1 MKRDFW
7 YKLLV
12 PFLVM
17 ILMLTVSFAISC
29 NGTEGEQEEEETG
42 EQEEEEEEEEEESAL
57 LVDPIATDAGLVSG
71 TVAVEDGAEVH
82 VYKSIPFAAPPVGDL
97 RWKPPQ
103 PVEPWEGILECT
115 EFAPIAPQSV
125 DYELTAGQEQSEDC
139 LYLNV
144 YTPAQNTTDL
154 LPVFVNIHGGA
165 MTVGS
170 SHSPDMTYFSRTNNV
185 VSVSIAYRLGELGFM
200 AHPLL
205 SEESE
210 NDVSG
215 NYGLM
220 DQIAALEWVQTNIAA
235 FGGDPDNVTIYGC
248 SSGGESV
255 LFLMASPFS
264 EGLFHQA
271 IADAGVY
278 GSSRT
283 PPLADMEAWG
293 EELADNLGV
302 SDEADVLAALRSIS
316 AEEIIEAGGDE
327 LPNVDGWFLPD
338 LPLSVFEAGDQQN
351 VPLMIGSGSA
361 DLAGDWN
368 QYGDKNFA
376 CAMSTVS
383 SPVYTWIFDHAPC
396 GSGGGTHCLDMAYL
410 FYDVTSREGMCD
422 IDVEVAEDMVA
433 MWVQFTRT
441 GNPNV
446 SGLIEWPA
454 YEEANDQYLKIG
466 DPFEVKTGLYSPTEE
481 EEEVEITFTTYT
493 NTEYG
498 FSLQYPDTWLEKTDD
513 PALGV
518 TWRFGSGTYRI
529 PAVRLIVLD
538 ESEGANLEEAFT
550 AVMESDDKTLDSI
563 TTSSVNIHGTD
574 FTRAEVTYTGAS
586 GAYDSLIIGFVRGSQ
601 WIIIES
607 YTISLF
613 PYPYEGLQEEIIN
626 SVTFE

>member
-1 MKRDFW
+1 MKSSFW

-12 PFLVM
+12 PFLV
-17 ILMLTVSFAISC
+17 LMLTLPVITSC
-29 NGTEGEQEEEETG
+29 NG
-42 EQEEEEEEEEEESAL
+42 EESTL
-57 LVDPIATDAGLVSG
+57 LADPIMTDAGLVSG
-71 TVAVEDGAEVH
+71 TVVGDAGEEVH
-82 VYKSIPFAAPPVGDL
+82 VYKGIPFAAPPVGDL

-103 PVEPWEGILECT
+103 PVEPWDGVLECT

-125 DYELTAGQEQSEDC
+125 DYALTAGQEQSEDC

-144 YTPAQNTTDL
+144 YTPAKNTTDL

-170 SHSPDMTYFSRTNNV
+170 SHSPDMTYFTRTNNV
-185 VSVSIAYRLGELGFM
+185 VSVSIAYRLGEIGFM

-210 NDVSG
+210 NGVSG

-264 EGLFHQA
+264 EGLFHRA

-302 SDEADVLAALRSIS
+302 SDEPDVLAALRAIS
-316 AEEIIEAGGDE
+316 ADEIIEAGGNE

-338 LPLSVFEAGDQQN
+338 YPLEVFEAGNQQN
-351 VPLMIGSGSA
+351 VPLMIGSGSS

-410 FYDVTSREGMCD
+410 FYDVTSRDDMCAVD
-422 IDVEVAEDMVA
+422 YEVAEDMVA
-433 MWVQFTRT
+433 MWVQFAKT
-441 GNPNV
+441 GDPNV
-446 SGLIEWPA
+446 EGLIEWPA
-454 YEEANDQYLKIG
+454 YDEATDQYLKIG
-466 DPFEVKTGLYSPTEE
+466 DPFEVKTGLYTPGG
-481 EEEVEITFTTYT
+481 EEEVEEVTFTTYT
-493 NTEYG
+493 DSEYG
-498 FSLQYPDTWLEKTDD
+498 FSVQYPDTWIEKTDD
-513 PALGV
+513 PAMGV
-518 TWRFGSGTYRI
+518 TWRFGAGTYRI

-538 ESEGANLEEAFT
+538 ESEGADLEEAFT
-550 AVMESDDKTLDSI
+550 AVMESDDKTLDSY
-563 TTSSVNIHGTD
+563 TSSSVTINGTD
-574 FTRAEVTYTGAS
+574 FTQAEIAYS
-586 GAYDSLIIGFVRGSQ
+586 GSSGTYDSLVIGLVKDGK
-601 WIIIES
+601 WLIIES

-626 SVTFE
+626 TVTFE